1 MADSRIALRLLMQLL
16 IQFYLDVKFI
26 LVSPPFH
33 RLQENL
39 PFLSR
44 TNTMD
49 NGTDLPRASINSSQE
64 KSDRKQKRYTVYKV
78 VVKNSNQSWFVL
90 RRYTEFDKL
99 FSTLKKRFP
108 HMALKIP
115 AKRIFGNNFDPDFIK
130 QRSEGLNGFIQ
141 TVMSNPELFKLP
153 EVHSFLQLDNPR
165 SEPDFFDI
173 EDHNDRNNKASEMN
187 LGPSGNPLAKPSDFA
202 FQKVL
207 GKGSYGKVLLA
218 KHKSDGKVYAVKVLQ
233 KAAILKK
240 KEERHVMA
248 ERNVLVKNCSHPFL
262 VGLHY
267 SFQTTEKLYFVLD
280 YVNGGELFFHLQ
292 RERCFPEPRA
302 RFYTAEIASAIGY
315 LHSLNIIYRDLKPEN
330 ILLDFEGHIKLT
342 DFGLCK
348 EGMQPEETTNTFC
361 GTPEYLAPEIL
372 RKEPYDRTVDWWC
385 LGSVL
390 YEMLYGLPPFYCR
403 DIPIMYDN
411 ILHKPVQ
418 LRPPASPAACDAMR
432 CMLWKDKASRLGAQ
446 RDFEEIK
453 SHKFF
458 ESIAWEELDTKCVL
472 VPFRPTVDGPDD
484 LQNFDIEFLEQPVTA
499 SVCCDSES
507 RLSVSV
513 MEADDAFL
521 GFSYAPPVPDD
532 FH

>member
-1 MADSRIALRLLMQLL
+1 MCPQCASPCIACTFAPLPP
-16 IQFYLDVKFI
+16 YS
-26 LVSPPFH
+26 LVSSFVSH
-33 RLQENL
+33 LRGSGFGVEREEREVLAAQL
-39 PFLSR
+39 WACTFAVRCL
-44 TNTMD
+44 D
-49 NGTDLPRASINSSQE
+49 
-64 KSDRKQKRYTVYKV
+64 RYTI
-78 VVKNSNQSWFVL
+78 WTAMFVA
-90 RRYTEFDKL
+90 THNGPQFVCGQAPPGDG
-99 FSTLKKRFP
+99 P
-108 HMALKIP
+108 M
-115 AKRIFGNNFDPDFIK
+115 G
-130 QRSEGLNGFIQ
+130 QRGTYAIQ
-141 TVMSNPELFKLP
+141 
-153 EVHSFLQLDNPR
+153 
-165 SEPDFFDI
+165 
-173 EDHNDRNNKASEMN
+173 
-187 LGPSGNPLAKPSDFA
+187 
-202 FQKVL
+202 
-207 GKGSYGKVLLA
+207 VLLA
-218 KHKSDGKVYAVKVLQ
+218 KHKSDGKFYAVKVLQ
-233 KAAILKK
+233 KATILKK

-348 EGMQPEETTNTFC
+348 EGMQPEQTTNTFC

-418 LRPPASPAACDAMR
+418 LRPPASPAACDAMK
-432 CMLWKDKASRLGAQ
+432 CMLWKDKSSRLGAQ

-458 ESIAWEELDTKCVL
+458 ESIAWEELDAKCIL

-521 GFSYAPPVPDD
+521 GFSYAPPIPDD
-532 FH
+532 FR